1 MLPPAWPLPPTI
13 HSIGFLKTRFANYST
28 FLGKVAENITNY
40 LSGLTLFRILYIYG
54 SNPKSNIL
62 SASSITTYVTLLK
75 FVILPLL
82 VVRTSIILPG
92 VHTTISAPLFNSE
105 SYPAIP
111 APPTQQTTFNLRAF
125 VNDLQFEYI

>member
-1 MLPPAWPLPPTI
+1 M
-13 HSIGFLKTRFANYST
+13 
-28 FLGKVAENITNY
+28 TNY